1 MKKISY
7 YTLSAL
13 FVGSIALSMV
23 SCADDDLGNNLS
35 DGDKEAIVQFEI
47 TDAQEEALS
56 KYNAS
61 TRGAITAGLSD
72 KDLEG
77 KKLEAQSNKNL
88 NVCLIE
94 TTVEGVNPVVTDAR
108 TRANII
114 NLNSFSDFS
123 STGLRGT
130 TPSNIKEEWFID
142 AKTKKNGELYT
153 QIPWSWQKPYGCFF
167 AVYPE
172 LNTYKDKM
180 KINKPDANGFPS
192 VEFEIETDVRKQV
205 DLMTACSGNVQ
216 YATRYQA
223 PRTSLNFRHALT
235 AIRFAVGQ
243 NLSFDKTIKQITL
256 KNVLL
261 KSKYVISNQYN
272 GTGVKWISTDY
283 TSRGDVT
290 LDGLNYKTNENPNS
304 IVRDRSTFPNEN
316 SRDITKLNDN
326 YTFYMIPQE
335 LDNKVT
341 AEITFT
347 DNTTI
352 SVPLKGSWK
361 EGTTRTYKLSNK
373 NSSWVYSITSDSPS
387 AVAYNATSTGNY
399 GITSFRQAPDGTKK
413 PVAWKVIGYS
423 EDNGITWTTTKPAW
437 LKSLT
442 KESGNGG
449 TAAEQGTATLGT
461 DIVDLVAK
469 RNKELQDAKPLGSAE
484 TPYNLSNS
492 AGKAQVQN
500 TANCYVISAPGHYMI
515 PLVYGNA
522 IKNGGTNTSAYKSSL
537 DPKSNIPAELLTE
550 FVDHAGAPIKDP
562 WIEKTNKNANNGING
577 AQIVWADEANLVNLA
592 SNPISRDG
600 SGNAFVKF
608 EVTKANI
615 KSGNAVI
622 AVKKGNTIVW
632 SWHLWFAPKNALDK
646 IPVTNKQNKVYN
658 FTNETLGWKP
668 TKCIGTSYSTP
679 RTVKVK
685 VEQTIANNGIKQESV
700 FTITQNA
707 GITERTGIT
716 TFYQWGRKDAFPGTD
731 ANINGHFNKNAGDQI
746 YMQNIIQNPGNF
758 YTVGFSNNGVL
769 NPNSGLVKYYYFYN
783 LWSIN
788 NKKSVEQNQLNDV
801 SVVKTIYDPCPV
813 GFNVPAN
820 DAFTGFTAN
829 GLNEGNMNVDGT
841 NREETFKANFG
852 HNFWTNSNKN
862 ATIFFPASGYRGC
875 VDGNLYYVNKFGE
888 FWLADP
894 QGATNGFVM
903 GIQFDKI
910 FPLFRNIRTYG
921 FAVRPVA
928 E

>member
-114 NLNSFSDFS
+114 NLNSFGDFS

-216 YATRYQA
+216 YATRFQA

-261 KSKYVISNQYN
+261 KSKYVVSNQYN
-272 GTGVKWISTDY
+272 GTGAKWISTGY
-283 TSRGDVT
+283 TSRGNVT

-423 EDNGITWTTTKPAW
+423 EDDGKTWTTKPAW

-469 RNKELQDAKPLGSAE
+469 RNKELQDSKALGSAAK
-484 TPYNLSNS
+484 PYNLSNS
-492 AGKAQVQN
+492 TGEAQVQN
-500 TANCYVISAPGHYMI
+500 TANCYVISAPGYYMI

-537 DPKSNIPAELLTE
+537 DPKSNILAE
-550 FVDHAGAPIKDP
+550 FVDHTGAPINDP
-562 WIEKTNKNANNGING
+562 WIEKTNNNANNGING

-592 SNPISRDG
+592 SDPIYRDG

-921 FAVRPVA
+921 FAVRPVS

>member
-13 FVGSIALSMV
+13 FAGSIALSMV

-114 NLNSFSDFS
+114 NLSSFGDFS

-130 TPSNIKEEWFID
+130 NASNIKEEWFID

-243 NLSFDKTIKQITL
+243 NLSFDKTIKQISL

-272 GTGVKWISTDY
+272 GTGAKWVSTGYD
-283 TSRGDVT
+283 TRGNVT

-361 EGTTRTYKLSNK
+361 EGTTRTYKLSNQ

-423 EDNGITWTTTKPAW
+423 EDDGNTWTTTKPAW

-484 TPYNLSNS
+484 KYYNLSNS
-492 AGKAQVQN
+492 TGEAQVQN
-500 TANCYVISAPGHYMI
+500 TANCYLISAPGYYMI

-537 DPKSNIPAELLTE
+537 DPKSNILAE
-550 FVDHAGAPIKDP
+550 FVDHTGAPINDP
-562 WIEKTNKNANNGING
+562 WIEKTNNNANNGING

-592 SNPISRDG
+592 SDPIYRDG

-875 VDGNLYYVNKFGE
+875 VDGNLYYVNKFGD

>member
-23 SCADDDLGNNLS
+23 SCADDDLDNNLS

-114 NLNSFSDFS
+114 DVNSFSDFS

-130 TPSNIKEEWFID
+130 NASNIKEEWFID

-172 LNTYKDKM
+172 LNTYKNKM

-216 YATRYQA
+216 YATRFQA

-272 GTGVKWISTDY
+272 GTGAKWESTGY
-283 TSRGDVT
+283 TSRGNAT

-399 GITSFRQAPDGTKK
+399 GITSFREAPDGTKK

-423 EDNGITWTTTKPAW
+423 EDDGNSWTTTKPAW
-437 LKSLT
+437 LKSLS

-469 RNKELQDAKPLGSAE
+469 RNKELQDGEPLGSAAK
-484 TPYNLSNS
+484 PYNLSNS
-492 AGKAQVQN
+492 TGEAQVQN
-500 TANCYVISAPGHYMI
+500 TANCYLISAPGYYMI

-537 DPKSNIPAELLTE
+537 DPKSNILAE
-550 FVDHAGAPIKDP
+550 FVDHTGAPINDP
-562 WIEKTNKNANNGING
+562 WIEKTNNNANNGING

-592 SNPISRDG
+592 SDPIYRDG

>member
-114 NLNSFSDFS
+114 DLNSFGDFS

-130 TPSNIKEEWFID
+130 NASNIKEEWFID

-243 NLSFDKTIKQITL
+243 NLSFDKTIKQISL

-272 GTGVKWISTDY
+272 GTGAKWESTGY
-283 TSRGDVT
+283 TSRGNAT

-361 EGTTRTYKLSNK
+361 EGTTRTYKLSHK
-373 NSSWVYSITSDSPS
+373 NSSWVYSITSDSPA

-423 EDNGITWTTTKPAW
+423 EDNGNTWTTTKPAW
-437 LKSLT
+437 LKSLS

-469 RNKELQDAKPLGSAE
+469 RNKELQDGEPLGSAAK
-484 TPYNLSNS
+484 PYNLSNS
-492 AGKAQVQN
+492 TGEAQVQN
-500 TANCYVISAPGHYMI
+500 TANCYVISAPGYYMI

-537 DPKSNIPAELLTE
+537 DPKSNILAE
-550 FVDHAGAPIKDP
+550 FVDHTGAPINDP
-562 WIEKTNKNANNGING
+562 WIEKTNNNANNGING

-592 SNPISRDG
+592 SDPIYRDG